1 LRSLA
6 LRHII
11 GIVRFGEIEFMQT
24 LLDDQH
30 VVQRVFDHIDRKST
44 DVGTEIWREPV
55 ANYRSE
61 ARFRAELDLLRRL
74 PIPFCPS
81 AALPDV
87 GSYVARN
94 AAGTPL
100 VVVRGDDGRVRA
112 FRNACRHRGM
122 RLVQG
127 NGCAKAFVCGYHG
140 WAYRLDGRL
149 HHIPHEHGFPD
160 VDKAEHGLV
169 PVLAEEKSGLVFVT
183 QPELIGPNQRIFAS
197 HESVA
202 DVNWKLFME
211 ANLEGYHIKPTHKET
226 FYPYGYDNLTLVET
240 FGRNSRVTFPF
251 RRIEKLRPLPPAQRK
266 IDGMVTYVYHLFP
279 NVIVA
284 VLSSHTTVSVLE
296 PLTTGQTRF
305 FTYRLTNRAAEAGEG
320 DGQKAVR
327 DAAFVGDTGGKED
340 AAVVRAIQNGLASGA
355 NEYFTY
361 GYFEK
366 AIVHFHK
373 SLHALLGTPLKSV
386 DRAPSEAKASA

>member
-1 LRSLA
+1 MA
-6 LRHII
+6 A
-11 GIVRFGEIEFMQT
+11 

-30 VVQRVFDHIDRKST
+30 VVERVLDHIDHKTT
-44 DVGTEIWREPV
+44 DTGTETWREPV
-55 ANYRSE
+55 ANYRSQ
-61 ARFRAELDLLRRL
+61 ARFDAERDLLRRL

-112 FRNACRHRGM
+112 LRNACRHRGM
-122 RLVQG
+122 RLVDG
-127 NGCAKAFVCGYHG
+127 SGCAKAFVCGYHG

-149 HHIPHEHGFPD
+149 QHIPHDHGFPD

-183 QPELIGPNQRIFAS
+183 QNQTSLGVGALEVLPELIAPDQRIFAA

-211 ANLEGYHIKPTHKET
+211 ANLEGYHIKPTHKDT
-226 FYPYGYDNLTLVET
+226 FFPYGFDNLTLVET

-251 RRIEKLRPLPPAQRK
+251 RRIEKLRSLPAAQRK

-284 VLSSHTTVSVLE
+284 VLSNHTTVSILE
-296 PLTTGQTRF
+296 PMSTSQTRF
-305 FTYRLTNRAAEAGEG
+305 FTYRLTNRGEGAGEG
-320 DGQKAVR
+320 DRQKAAR
-327 DAAFVGDTGGKED
+327 DAEFVGDTGGKED

-373 SLHALLGTPLKSV
+373 SLHALLGMPLKAV
-386 DRAPSEAKASA
+386 DLVSTEAKASA